1 MWSVICAPVG
11 SALGEGLGAPD
22 APDEGVA
29 LGVGVAVGVGLGLGL
44 GLGLGV
50 AAFDDAPGE
59 GDALGLGDGSG
70 RLKAISQVN
79 PLLAGQGSP
88 EGACEIG

>member
-1 MWSVICAPVG
+1 MWSVICGPVG
-11 SALGEGLGAPD
+11 AALGEALGAPD
-22 APDEGVA
+22 APDEGE
-29 LGVGVAVGVGLGLGL
+29 AVGVGVGLGL

>member
-22 APDEGVA
+22 ALDEGVA

-50 AAFDDAPGE
+50 AAFDDAAGE

-88 EGACEIG
+88 QRACEIG

>member
-22 APDEGVA
+22 ALDEGVA
-29 LGVGVAVGVGLGLGL
+29 LGVGVAVGVGLGL

>member
-1 MWSVICAPVG
+1 MWICAPVG
-11 SALGEGLGAPD
+11 SALGEGLGALD